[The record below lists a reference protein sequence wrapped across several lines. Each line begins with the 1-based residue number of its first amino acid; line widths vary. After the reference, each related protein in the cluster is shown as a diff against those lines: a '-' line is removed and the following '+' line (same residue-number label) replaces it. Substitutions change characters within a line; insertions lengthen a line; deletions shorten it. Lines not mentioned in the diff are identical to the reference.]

1 MAIRVTKP
9 ITKYGRYYAAGE
21 VLPEPSGLEW
31 SMCRLYGWEKVED
44 PKPLGQMTKTQLLQL
59 ADDGGLETAGLTK
72 KQLIEKL
79 S

>member
-21 VLPEPSGLEW
+21 LITEPSGLEW
-31 SMCRLYGWEKVED
+31 SMCRLYGWEQVDD
-44 PKPLGQMTKTQLLQL
+44 PKPVSELLKPELVQL
-59 ADDGGLETAGLTK
+59 AKDGGLYEDGMSK
-72 KQLIEKL
+72 PELIEAL